1 MVHTA
6 SPLRAHA
13 REMRG
18 APTRSE
24 NRLWA
29 WLRDRR
35 FDGYKFR
42 RQYPIG
48 RYVVNF
54 YCAELKLAIEVDGR
68 QHGNRLMAQYD
79 DERTNALQE
88 HGIEILRIPN
98 ELLIRDA
105 AWWSSASGPRSSHD
119 VNPLVPWLSGPQDA
133 RTVRGKPQSPLK
145 P

>member
-1 MVHTA
+1 MVHA
-6 SPLRAHA
+6 GPQLRAHA

-42 RQYPIG
+42 RQYSIG
-48 RYVVNF
+48 RYVLDF
-54 YCAELKLAIEVDGR
+54 YRADLKLAIEVDGR
-68 QHGNRLMAQYD
+68 RHSDRLMAQYD

-88 HGIEILRIPN
+88 RGIEILRIPN

-105 AWWSSASGPRSSHD
+105 RMVEQCIRAAIESR
-119 VNPLVPWLSGPQDA
+119 
-133 RTVRGKPQSPLK
+133 R
-145 P
+145 